1 GAGGGVGGGMRGEL
15 GGERR
20 EQGEAIGE
28 AILCAGGGER
38 RILRRGSAVDDE
50 ARAGKRLE
58 DRGERGVAHPVVRP
72 SDPPP
77 QRERRVGIERGEAI
91 EARDKLAE
99 RGGRGARIG

>member
-1 GAGGGVGGGMRGEL
+1 SARKVRRSARISHGAGAGVGGGMRGEIAVEL
-15 GGERR
+15 R

-72 SDPPP
+72 SEPPP
-77 QRERRVGIERGEAI
+77 QRERRGGVERDAAVEA
-91 EARDKLAE
+91 
-99 RGGRGARIG
+99 